1 MKKASALVLYL
12 YRHHF
17 VRYLV
22 VGGSTF
28 AIDFGLLFAL
38 HGKAHVNLAIATSLA
53 YWISIAY
60 NFALNR
66 HWTFSQRDKS
76 DLRRHLSTYLVLL
89 AFNYLFTVIFV
100 SLVSHSLNYLVAKA
114 IAVAIQMTWTYFA
127 YKNYIFTS
135 KPQPET
141 TPKT

>member
-1 MKKASALVLYL
+1 MKKTSALVLYL

-28 AIDFGLLFAL
+28 VIDFGLLFTL
-38 HGKAHVNLAIATSLA
+38 HGKVHVNLAIATSLA

-60 NFALNR
+60 NFSFNR

-89 AFNYLFTVIFV
+89 GFNYLFTVVFV

-127 YKNYIFTS
+127 YKNYIFVSSNKT
-135 KPQPET
+135 ET
-141 TPKT
+141 PTA